1 MAHVL
6 VADDDEI
13 IRRTLR
19 LVLGQAGHAVSEAA
33 DGEVALSM
41 LYASQDRLVA
51 VLDLV
56 MPKLGGVGVL
66 EVVDA
71 DPVLAR
77 RHAYVLATAYPQQLP
92 PLAVAD
98 MLHRLSVPILH
109 KPFDMALLLGT
120 INAAAQRIGS

>member
-1 MAHVL
+1 VL
-6 VADDDEI
+6 VADDDEL

-19 LVLGQAGHAVSEAA
+19 LVLSQAGHTVGEAA
-33 DGEVALSM
+33 NGEVALSA
-41 LYASQDRLVA
+41 LYTSQFRLVA

-56 MPKLGGVGVL
+56 MPKLGGIGVL
-66 EVVDA
+66 EAVDA
-71 DPVLAR
+71 DPILAR

-109 KPFDMALLLGT
+109 KPFDMPQLLGT
-120 INAAAQRIGS
+120 IIVAAQRIGA